1 MEISNFY
8 DDLSITDVQEKAA
21 PVGDSLRVAVTKTSA
36 QGQAAQSATPNLMSF
51 STDENSIWFNRK
63 KYGVYI
69 LDSTKELDKNSTT
82 EDIQSFLGDFT
93 YDKWVDAVNRGNL
106 VFIRAYNILYPV
118 AIYST
123 NSELL
128 QIVYNFS
135 TSAILISITYSA
147 DKGYSYSL
155 SETPLLSR
163 GDVINSLNTGDPQK
177 PLSAAMG
184 KKLNDEK
191 LAKTDVVN
199 SLSDSSTNKALS
211 AAQGKALN
219 DKLSSNKIS
228 INFSAINNTSDSAT
242 IKGYMGNLDG
252 TALVT
257 KLTYGATLID
267 SSSEDWVITPQ
278 EVSAS
283 KVVFVGLK
291 LQSFRIFTKTI
302 TVTISGSNYTNM
314 AVITADRYV
323 PNVVNNLTSSDT
335 ANALSAAQGKA
346 LNDKISALG
355 SVYRIKGSK
364 TNISEV
370 LALTDAKV
378 GDVWN
383 VINAFTLNGKPF
395 PASTNIVCIT
405 ATSSSDHDEGNWDPI
420 GGVVDLSPYAKKTE
434 VEESDNEIWEQLGVV
449 VSKDEIVNNLTSTNT
464 DKPLS
469 AAMGKQLNDE
479 KISRSEIVNNLITN
493 DSSKPLSAAQ
503 GKKLQDEKLSE
514 TDASNT
520 YLTKTS
526 AESTYAK
533 KADGISHYSIGE
545 LTALSSNPTQEQLK
559 TALGA
564 PSAFRNAIDSGK
576 LILVTGSANVQSQK
590 SATCIIDS
598 GNVIVKYLHPGNN
611 DWTVIAKCVPAS
623 SGDNWDNAQFSVR
636 IVKPLDSAGI
646 IIE

>member
-1 MEISNFY
+1 MKISNLY
-8 DDLSITDVQEKAA
+8 DDLSITNVQEKAA

-36 QGQAAQSATPNLMSF
+36 QGKAAQSATPNLMSF
-51 STDENSIWFNRK
+51 STDENSIWFNGK
-63 KYGVYI
+63 KYGVYV
-69 LDSTKELDKNSTT
+69 LKEFNDINNSSNSQ
-82 EDIQSFLGDFT
+82 EIQSFLGDFT
-93 YDKWVDAVNRGNL
+93 YDKWEEARNVGSL
-106 VFIRAYNILYPV
+106 VFVTIIGTLCPAAINVDTAPSNSDILVNIFV
-118 AIYST
+118 
-123 NSELL
+123 NSNVL
-128 QIVYNFS
+128 Q
-135 TSAILISITYSA
+135 LHISVQYSA
-147 DKGYSYSL
+147 STGYSAKILSDYSVNL
-155 SETPLLSR
+155 S
-163 GDVINSLNTGDPQK
+163 DIVNSLDKDFSDK
-177 PLSAAMG
+177 PLSASMG

-252 TALVT
+252 TTLVT

-302 TVTISGSNYTNM
+302 TVAISGSNYTNM

-378 GDVWN
+378 GDAWN
-383 VINAFTLNGKPF
+383 VTNAFTFGGKPY
-395 PASTNIVCIT
+395 PANTNVVCLV
-405 ATSSSDHDEGNWDPI
+405 ATSTSDHDEGNWDPI
-420 GGVVDLSPYAKKTE
+420 GGTVDLSPYAKKTE
-434 VEESDNEIWEQLGVV
+434 VEKGDNEIWEQFGVV
-449 VSKDEIVNNLTSTNT
+449 VNKDEIVNNLTSTNT

-469 AAMGKQLNDE
+469 AAMGK
-479 KISRSEIVNNLITN
+479 
-493 DSSKPLSAAQ
+493 
-503 GKKLQDEKLSE
+503 KLQDEKLSK
-514 TDASNT
+514 TDANNT
-520 YLTKTS
+520 YLTKAN

-559 TALGA
+559 TALGT

-623 SGDNWDNAQFSVR
+623 SGDNWDNAQFSIR
-636 IVKPLDSAGI
+636 TVKPSDSAGI

>member
-1 MEISNFY
+1 M
-8 DDLSITDVQEKAA
+8 AA
-21 PVGDSLRVAVTKTSA
+21 NGQKLRVAVTKTSA
-36 QGQAAQSATPNLMSF
+36 QGKAAQSATPNLMSF
-51 STDENSIWFNRK
+51 STDENSIWFNGK
-63 KYGVYI
+63 KYGVYVLKEFNDI
-69 LDSTKELDKNSTT
+69 NDDSNSQ
-82 EDIQSFLGDFT
+82 EIQSFLGDFT
-93 YDKWVDAVNRGNL
+93 YDKWEEARNVGSL
-106 VFIRAYNILYPV
+106 VFVTVIGTLCPAAINVDTAPSDSDILVNIFV
-118 AIYST
+118 
-123 NSELL
+123 NSNVL
-128 QIVYNFS
+128 Q
-135 TSAILISITYSA
+135 LHISVQYSA
-147 DKGYSYSL
+147 STGYSAKILFDYSVNL
-155 SETPLLSR
+155 S
-163 GDVINSLNTGDPQK
+163 DIVNSLDKDFSDK
-177 PLSAAMG
+177 PLSASMG

-420 GGVVDLSPYAKKTE
+420 GGTVDLSPYAKKTE
-434 VEESDNEIWEQLGVV
+434 VEESDNEIWEQLNVV
-449 VSKDEIVNNLTSTNT
+449 VNKDEIVNNLTSTNT

-469 AAMGKQLNDE
+469 AAMGK
-479 KISRSEIVNNLITN
+479 
-493 DSSKPLSAAQ
+493 
-503 GKKLQDEKLSE
+503 KLQDEKLSK
-514 TDASNT
+514 TDANNT
-520 YLTKTS
+520 YLTKVN

-559 TALGA
+559 TALGT
-564 PSAFRNAIDSGK
+564 PSAFRNAIDAGE
-576 LILVTGSANVQSQK
+576 LILVTGNANVQSQK

-623 SGDNWDNAQFSVR
+623 SGDNWDNAQFSIR
-636 IVKPLDSAGI
+636 TVKPSDSAGI
-646 IIE
+646 TIE

>member
-1 MEISNFY
+1 MKISNFY
-8 DDLSITDVQEKAA
+8 GNLSITDVQEKAA

-36 QGQAAQSATPNLMSF
+36 QGKAAQSATPNLMSF
-51 STDENSIWFNRK
+51 STDENSIWFNGK
-63 KYGVYI
+63 KYGVYVLKEFNDI
-69 LDSTKELDKNSTT
+69 NDSSNSQ
-82 EDIQSFLGDFT
+82 EIQSFLGDFT
-93 YDKWVDAVNRGNL
+93 YDKWEEARNVGSL
-106 VFIRAYNILYPV
+106 VFVTITGTLCPAAINVDTAPSNSDILV
-118 AIYST
+118 DIFV
-123 NSELL
+123 NSNAFQLH
-128 QIVYNFS
+128 
-135 TSAILISITYSA
+135 ISVQYSA
-147 DKGYSYSL
+147 STGYSAKILSDYSVNL
-155 SETPLLSR
+155 S
-163 GDVINSLNTGDPQK
+163 DIVNSLDKEFSDK

-228 INFSAINNTSDSAT
+228 INFSVINNTSDSAT

-346 LNDKISALG
+346 LNDKISVLG

-420 GGVVDLSPYAKKTE
+420 GGTVDLSPYAKKTE
-434 VEESDNEIWEQLGVV
+434 VEESDNEIWEQLNAVV
-449 VSKDEIVNNLTSTNT
+449 NKDEIVNNLTSTNT

-469 AAMGKQLNDE
+469 AAMGK
-479 KISRSEIVNNLITN
+479 
-493 DSSKPLSAAQ
+493 
-503 GKKLQDEKLSE
+503 KLQDEKLSK
-514 TDASNT
+514 TDANNT
-520 YLTKTS
+520 YLTKVN

-559 TALGA
+559 TALGT
-564 PSAFRNAIDSGK
+564 PSAFRNAIDAGE
-576 LILVTGSANVQSQK
+576 LILVTGNANVQSQK

-598 GNVIVKYLHPGNN
+598 GNVIVKYLHSGNN

>member
-8 DDLSITDVQEKAA
+8 GNLSITDVQEKAA

-36 QGQAAQSATPNLMSF
+36 QGKAAQSATPNLMSF

-69 LDSTKELDKNSTT
+69 LKGFENLSTDSSTGV
-82 EDIQSFLGDFT
+82 IQSFLGDFT
-93 YDKWVDAVNRGNL
+93 YDRWVDAVNTGNI
-106 VFIRAYNILYPV
+106 VFVETNNILIPASVYANNSEDLNIMFV
-118 AIYST
+118 LLTYTCFVNIHYST
-123 NSELL
+123 S
-128 QIVYNFS
+128 S
-135 TSAILISITYSA
+135 
-147 DKGYSYSL
+147 GYSIDLIQQDSL
-155 SETPLLSR
+155 V
-163 GDVINSLNTGDPQK
+163 GVADVNNTLTNSSTDK

-199 SLSDSSTNKALS
+199 NFTTNDTTKPLS
-211 AAQGKALN
+211 AAKGKELY
-219 DKLSSNKIS
+219 DTITSNRVT
-228 INFSAINNTSDSAT
+228 INFDTAENTTDNDT
-242 IKGYMGNLDG
+242 IKACLNNLDS
-252 TALVT
+252 TSLIK
-257 KLTYGATLID
+257 KLKNGAIITD
-267 SSSEDWVITPQ
+267 NSGGDWVITVQ
-278 EVSAS
+278 
-283 KVVFVGLK
+283 K
-291 LQSFRIFTKTI
+291 LQDTEVIFAGITFKSFKVYIKTI

-314 AVITADRYV
+314 AVITANRYV

-378 GDVWN
+378 GDAWN
-383 VINAFTLNGKPF
+383 VTNAFTFGGKPY
-395 PASTNIVCIT
+395 PANTNVVCLV
-405 ATSSSDHDEGNWDPI
+405 ATSTSDHDENNWDPI
-420 GGVVDLSPYAKKTE
+420 GGTVDLSPYAKKTE
-434 VEESDNEIWEQLGVV
+434 VEEGNNEIWEQLGVV
-449 VSKDEIVNNLTSTNT
+449 VNKDEIVNNLTSTNT

-469 AAMGKQLNDE
+469 AAMGK
-479 KISRSEIVNNLITN
+479 
-493 DSSKPLSAAQ
+493 
-503 GKKLQDEKLSE
+503 KLQDEKLSK
-514 TDASNT
+514 TDANNT
-520 YLTKTS
+520 YLTKVN

-559 TALGA
+559 TALGT
-564 PSAFRNAIDSGK
+564 PSAFRNAIDAGE
-576 LILVTGSANVQSQK
+576 LILVTGNANVQSQK

>member
-1 MEISNFY
+1 MKISNLY
-8 DDLSITDVQEKAA
+8 DDLSITDVQERVA

-36 QGQAAQSATPNLMSF
+36 QGKAAQSATPNLMSF
-51 STDENSIWFNRK
+51 STDENSIWFNK
-63 KYGVYI
+63 KNYGAVVFKN
-69 LDSTKELDKNSTT
+69 LFGLSTGSSNEEIKTALGGNTYN
-82 EDIQSFLGDFT
+82 DISQM
-93 YDKWVDAVNRGNL
+93 VNRGILFLNINNKAL
-106 VFIRAYNILYPV
+106 QHVMIRV
-118 AIYST
+118 
-123 NSELL
+123 E
-128 QIVYNFS
+128 
-135 TSAILISITYSA
+135 
-147 DKGYSYSL
+147 
-155 SETPLLSR
+155 
-163 GDVINSLNTGDPQK
+163 NTGSSEGDYLHIQGFSDVSGTAYIKIRHYNGVFNVPGAVQRNNIVFRTDIIDELSVPLSDH
-177 PLSAAMG
+177 PLSANMG

-228 INFSAINNTSDSAT
+228 INFSAISNTSDSAT

-257 KLTYGATLID
+257 KLTCGATLID
-267 SSSEDWVITPQ
+267 SSSENWVITPQ

-395 PASTNIVCIT
+395 PASTNVVCVT

-420 GGVVDLSPYAKKTE
+420 GGTVDLSPYAKKTE
-434 VEESDNEIWEQLGVV
+434 VEESNNKIWEQLNVV

-469 AAMGKQLNDE
+469 AAMGK
-479 KISRSEIVNNLITN
+479 
-493 DSSKPLSAAQ
+493 
-503 GKKLQDEKLSE
+503 KLQDEKLSK
-514 TDASNT
+514 TDANNT
-520 YLTKTS
+520 YLTKVN

-559 TALGA
+559 TALGT
-564 PSAFRNAIDSGK
+564 PSAFRNAIDAGK
-576 LILVTGSANVQSQK
+576 LILVTGNANVQSQK

-598 GNVIVKYLHPGNN
+598 GNVIVKYLHPGDN

-636 IVKPLDSAGI
+636 IVKPLHSAGI